1 MNLASPGNK
10 VYSTKGDLLNL
21 NLLNQ
26 AENISVVPSS
36 SPIKYG
42 DKSVKGFMS
51 YDQTYKQTNKQRILL
66 FIYI

>member
-1 MNLASPGNK
+1 MPGNK
-10 VYSTKGDLLNL
+10 VYSTKSDFL

-66 FIYI
+66 YIYIE